1 MKTIGFI
8 IGVLV
13 LASCANP
20 VSPTG
25 GPKDTTAPQ
34 LLQIKKEPLLIK
46 DSALVRWVFV
56 FDENIQVKGAALV
69 NPSNEYQ
76 EQRGTVNRNELVFEV
91 PLNTQ
96 NFSYGKTISDLN
108 EGNLY
113 QSNDS
118 DQIIIQL
125 QFKNPKAYR
134 NAKGQWIATIET
146 EGDRHWVL
154 PSQNNN
160 EGYTFAY
167 PDPAPFN
174 SKSITVFLDANAN
187 HQFDSTEVFAKGSLS
202 AEEKKISLFEYPA
215 LLSTVSRDSSFSEP
229 KDSSQGTLIIKGNN
243 NQAYYFEP
251 SDLWVEQNRGAL
263 NDSIQMLLQEGK
275 HILYVFEDY
284 NQNLNLDWPEPYTL
298 YEVVIRFGLENELS
312 VKKIENDVDFDSLLK
327 P

>member
-8 IGVLV
+8 IGILV

-76 EQRGTVNRNELVFEV
+76 EQRGTVTRNELVFEV
-91 PLNTQ
+91 PPKTQ
-96 NFSYGKTISDLN
+96 NFSFGKTITDLN

-125 QFKNPKAYR
+125 QYKNPKAYR
-134 NAKGQWIATIET
+134 NAKGQWITTIET
-146 EGDRHWVL
+146 EGERHWIL

-160 EGYTFAY
+160 EGYSFAY
-167 PDPAPFN
+167 PDPTPFK

-187 HQFDSTEVFAKGSLS
+187 HQYDSAEVFAKGSLS
-202 AEEKKISLFEYPA
+202 AEEKQIALFEYPP
-215 LLSTVSRDSSFSEP
+215 LLSTVSRDSLVPEP
-229 KDSSQGTLIIKGNN
+229 KESSQGTLIIKGNP

-251 SDLWVEQNRGAL
+251 SDLWVEQERGAI
-263 NDSIQMLLQEGK
+263 NDSIQMQLQEGK
-275 HILYVFEDY
+275 HILYVFEDH
-284 NQNLNLDWPEPYTL
+284 NQNQNLDWPEPYTL
-298 YEVVIRFGLENELS
+298 YEVVIRFGLENELV
-312 VKKIENDVDFDSLLK
+312 VKKTENDVDFDSIQK